1 MSTNK
6 EMIEAS
12 GITDPTF
19 IPDVK
24 KMRSRL
30 TEDALTS
37 ITPRIPAL
45 VL

>member
-6 EMIEAS
+6 EMMEAS

-19 IPDVK
+19 IPNVNE
-24 KMRSRL
+24 MRSKL

-37 ITPRIPAL
+37 LTPRIPAL